1 MIDLSASP
9 EVISPILHDRL
20 ACCQK
25 TTMDIKRLLKVLAG
39 AAVFAGTI
47 SASAQTV
54 ELKGLTFSVISGKN
68 ECKLTKVESELTTL
82 AIPSEVEIEGTKYAV
97 TEVGSNAALNCDKIE
112 AVSFPSTLRSIGRNS
127 FDGCSSIT
135 AVEFNEGLITLGSY
149 SFNNCT
155 ALKSITIPSTLTT
168 FEVSVFFGCDAL
180 ERVEVT
186 DLSKWCSLS
195 FNDASSN
202 PISLAK
208 HLYVNGNEVTSLDIP
223 EGVSELKQYVFAGL
237 ASVTEVTVPASV
249 KTIGANA
256 FYGCSGIEA
265 VNTPDL
271 AAWCDINFDKS
282 TSNPVSQC
290 KVLKVN
296 GQLLSEVTVP
306 EGATTVKQYVFYNC
320 TSISKITFPSTLTS
334 LGNYAF
340 YNCTGLEQIELPA
353 TLTTV
358 GNAAFAGC
366 SGLKSIV
373 IPESVTSLPTNMF
386 QNCKALESVILP
398 SELVSIGKNVF
409 FNCSKLG
416 TIKFP
421 ASVKTID
428 QKSFQNCSALATIE
442 FDGAPELIGDYA
454 FQGCAALKTLILPEG
469 VTGLGYNTYFGCTSL
484 TEVTLPASM
493 QSIGNNVFGNCTAIE
508 TIKCKSTTP
517 PTAMANTFA
526 ASIYDTAGLVVPKGS
541 AGSYAS
547 ADVWKDFTNIS
558 ESSFSGVGTL
568 ETEAGGMVTVYSIT
582 GHVVATGESVP
593 ELNAGV
599 YIVRSGKKVSKI
611 VVR

>member
-1 MIDLSASP
+1 MINLSASP
-9 EVISPILHDRL
+9 EVVLLILHDRL

-25 TTMDIKRLLKVLAG
+25 TTMDINRLLKGLAG
-39 AAVFAGTI
+39 IALFAGTI

-54 ELKGLTFSVISGKN
+54 ELGGLTFSVISGKS

-97 TEVGSNAALNCDKIE
+97 TEVGSNAALNCDKIKTI
-112 AVSFPSTLRSIGRNS
+112 SFPSTLTAIGRNS

-135 AVEFNEGLITLGSY
+135 AVEFNEGLTTLGSY

-180 ERVEVT
+180 ERVEVS
-186 DLSKWCSLS
+186 DLTSWCSLS

-202 PISLAK
+202 PTSLAK
-208 HLYVNGNEVTSLDIP
+208 HLYVNGEEITALDIP
-223 EGVSELKQYVFAGL
+223 EGVSELKPYVFAGL

-256 FYGCSGIEA
+256 FYGCSGIKA

-271 AAWCDINFDKS
+271 AAWCDIDFGKS

-296 GQLLSEVTVP
+296 GELLSEVTVP

-320 TSISKITFPSTLTS
+320 SSISKITFPSTLTS

-373 IPESVTSLPTNMF
+373 IPEAVTSLPTNMF
-386 QNCKALESVILP
+386 QNCKALESVTLP

-416 TIKFP
+416 AIKFP
-421 ASVKTID
+421 ASVKTIE

-442 FDGAPELIGDYA
+442 FEEAPELIGDYA
-454 FQGCAALKTLILPEG
+454 FQGCTTLKALTLPEG
-469 VTGLGYNTYFGCTSL
+469 VKSLGYNTFFGCTSL
-484 TEVTLPASM
+484 SEVTLPASM
-493 QSIGNNVFGNCTAIE
+493 KTIGNNVFGSCTAIG
-508 TIKCKSTTP
+508 TINSKSTTP
-517 PTAMANTFA
+517 PTAMGNTFDS
-526 ASIYDTAGLVVPKGS
+526 SIYGTANLVVPVGS
-541 AGSYAS
+541 SNSYAA
-547 ADVWKDFTNIS
+547 ADVWKEFSNIS
-558 ESSFSGVGTL
+558 ESSFSGVGTV
-568 ETEAGGMVTVYSIT
+568 EAEAGGVVTVYSIT

-599 YIVRSGKKVSKI
+599 YIVKRGKTVSKI